1 MQVNIRSQ
9 LKPKLVMNFVCFFIS
24 TVVLSNEIVTEGLV
38 SYYTFDQADVDGKKL
53 KDVFGDKH
61 GTIVGVPKPVL
72 GHLGDAMEFG
82 GSPDCIELPQILK
95 IGTNPVTYEA
105 WFKKKNKVGWQYLI
119 SNKIDFADNF
129 FRLGFNKDTGQ
140 IRMYTEQDD
149 NIKKA
154 FTSDDGYADDKWHH
168 VVATRQADQAKI
180 YVDGVLVKEG
190 IAMKGDIGG
199 DKSNWFLGQN
209 GTNNASEYFIGT
221 LDEVR
226 IYSRPLP
233 LKEIQQNFKSEGL
246 AVYSSG
252 KVSLTWAT
260 VKISTLTTE

>member
-1 MQVNIRSQ
+1 MQINVRSQ
-9 LKPKLVMNFVCFFIS
+9 PTVKLVMNLICFFIS
-24 TVVLSNEIVTEGLV
+24 TAVLSNELVTDGLI
-38 SYYTFDQADVDGKKL
+38 SYYTFDQANIDGKKL
-53 KDVFGDKH
+53 KDVFGNKP
-61 GTIVGVPKPVL
+61 GTIVGAPKPVP

-105 WFKKKNKVGWQYLI
+105 WVKKKNKIGWQYLI
-119 SNKIDFADNF
+119 SNKTDFNDNF
-129 FRLGFNKDTGQ
+129 FRLGFNKDSGQ
-140 IRMYTEQDD
+140 IRMYTEQEN

-154 FTSDDGYADDKWHH
+154 FTSDDDYADDKWHH

-180 YVDGVLVKEG
+180 YVDGFLIKEG
-190 IAMKGDIGG
+190 IAMEGDIGG

-226 IYSRPLP
+226 IYSRALP

-260 VKISTLTTE
+260 LKISTQTTE